1 MPYTTND
8 IKNIEKR
15 WQKYWEDENTFR
27 VEADSSKPKYYV
39 LEMFPYPSGKIHM
52 GHVRNYTI
60 ADVIARYK
68 MMRGFNVL
76 HPIGYD
82 AFGQPAENAA
92 IKNKTNP
99 AQWTYRCITQMHDE
113 LKQMGF
119 SYDWAREF
127 STCDAEYYKWNQW
140 IFIKMFERGLA
151 YKKASSV
158 NWCPDCETTLANE
171 EVINGACWRC
181 QTAVC
186 QKDLEQWYLKI
197 TQYAPSLLEDLKKLE
212 QWPSRVRTMQENWIG
227 KSYGVEIFFKVSAKG
242 PSASGGKDA
251 GETINIFTT
260 RPDTIFGATY
270 VVLAPE
276 HPLVKKLTAGMPQ
289 EKEVLNFINKTAN
302 KSKSLRMSGEQRKEG
317 VFIGRHAVNPVN
329 NEAIPIFIGDYVLM
343 EYGTGA
349 IMAVPTHDQRDFEFA
364 KYHKLPMR
372 IVIKDPKNPLT
383 SVENMSQAYEEEGL
397 LVNSGEFD
405 KIPNEEAKKK
415 IAEWMQLKG
424 FGKISIH
431 WRLRDWLISR
441 QRYWGTPIPMIYCP
455 SCGVV
460 PVPYHQL
467 PVELPKDVQIT
478 GEGGSPLAR
487 VRTFVECDCPKC
499 GKPSRRE
506 TDTMATFFDSSWYF
520 LRFCSAHNN
529 EEIFDKKDAQYWMP
543 VDQYI
548 GGIEHAI
555 LHLLYA
561 RFFTKFFKDLGL
573 ITIDEPFTRLLT
585 QGMVLKDNEVMSK
598 SRGNTVDPDE
608 VLSQYGADTLRL
620 FILFA
625 APPEDQLEWNSNG
638 VEGAWRF
645 LNRVYQIVEK
655 RYSMTTGAGLSSSVL
670 VGLFFGVNAKSEATK
685 QSQDPPDVALE
696 RERNIAIKR
705 VTQSF
710 EEGYK
715 FNTAISHLMVLANA
729 IDKYKTKDMSFPLQ
743 LRFAKQSGRGNPD
756 TAKQLLLNQAIET
769 LVLLLS
775 PFAPHVAEEMWRQMM
790 GKSDSTIARVA
801 WPGFDENALKTSTII
816 IAVQINGRVRA
827 QIQVTPDMPQEE
839 LRKICLADPNVAK
852 YAQAKAIKKFI
863 VVPNKLVSIVV

>member
-8 IKNIEKR
+8 IRNIESR
-15 WQKYWEDENTFR
+15 WQKFWEKNKIFEVKTDP
-27 VEADSSKPKYYV
+27 SKPKYYV

-99 AQWTYRCITQMHDE
+99 AEWTYRCINQMHDE
-113 LKQMGF
+113 LKKMGF
-119 SYDWAREF
+119 SYDWAREL

-181 QTAVC
+181 KTVVV

-197 TQYAPSLLEDLKKLE
+197 TQYAPNLLEDLKKLD
-212 QWPSRVRTMQENWIG
+212 QWPSRVRAMQENWIG
-227 KSYGVEIFFKVSAKG
+227 KSYGVEILFKV
-242 PSASGGKDA
+242 KDFK
-251 GETINIFTT
+251 EIISVFTT

-276 HPLVKKLTAGMPQ
+276 HPLVKKLTTGTPQ
-289 EKEVLNFINKTAN
+289 EKAVLDFIDKTAN
-302 KSKSLRMSGEQRKEG
+302 KSKSLRMSGDQRKEG
-317 VFIGRHAVNPVN
+317 LFIGRHAINPVN
-329 NEAIPIFIGDYVLM
+329 NESIPIFIGDYVLM

-364 KYHKLPMR
+364 RQHQLPMR
-372 IVIKDPKNPLT
+372 IVIEDAQNPSIT
-383 SVENMSQAYEEEGL
+383 VDQMSQAYEEEGV
-397 LVNSGEFD
+397 LVNSGEFN
-405 KIPNEEAKKK
+405 KISNEKAKKK

-455 SCGVV
+455 ACGVV
-460 PVPYHQL
+460 PVPFHQL
-467 PVELPKDVQIT
+467 PVELPKDVEIT
-478 GEGGSPLAR
+478 GEGGSPLAK
-487 VRTFVECDCPKC
+487 VRSFVECVCPKC
-499 GKPSRRE
+499 GKPARRE

-520 LRFCSAHNN
+520 LRFCSPRNN

-561 RFFTKFFKDLGL
+561 RFFTKFLKDLDL
-573 ITIDEPFTRLLT
+573 ISTDEPFTRLLT
-585 QGMVLKDNEVMSK
+585 QGMVLKDGEVMSK

-625 APPEDQLEWNSNG
+625 APPEDQLEWNSDG
-638 VEGAWRF
+638 LEGNWRF
-645 LNRVYQIVEK
+645 LNRIFQMVEK
-655 RYSMTTGAGLSSSVL
+655 RYKRVVEPDLDKTRDV
-670 VGLFFGVNAKSEATK
+670 
-685 QSQDPPDVALE
+685 QDEELE
-696 RERNIAIKR
+696 RVRNTAIKK
-705 VTQSF
+705 VTQAF
-710 EEGYK
+710 DEGYK
-715 FNTAISHLMVLANA
+715 FNTAISQIMILANSV
-729 IDKYKTKDMSFPLQ
+729 DKYQANNSRYPIKDF
-743 LRFAKQSGRGNPD
+743 
-756 TAKQLLLNQAIET
+756 LLNKAIET
-769 LVLLLS
+769 LVLLLA
-775 PFAPHVAEEMWRQMM
+775 PFTPHVAEEMWQMM
-790 GKSDSTIARVA
+790 GKTETTVSRVA
-801 WPGFDENALKTSTII
+801 WPTFDENALKTSAIV
-816 IAVQINGRVRA
+816 IAVQVNGRVRA
-827 QIQVTPDMPQEE
+827 QIQVTPDMSQEE
-839 LRKICLADPNVAK
+839 LRKICLADPGVAK
-852 YAQAKAIKKFI
+852 YAQSDAIKKFI

>member
-8 IKNIEKR
+8 IKNIESK
-15 WQKYWEDENTFR
+15 WQKFWEDHKIFEPQ
-27 VEADSSKPKYYV
+27 ADPSKPKYYV

-99 AQWTYRCITQMHDE
+99 AQWTCFCITQMRDE
-113 LKQMGF
+113 LKKMGF
-119 SYDWAREF
+119 SYDWDREF

-181 QTAVC
+181 KTAVA

-212 QWPSRVRTMQENWIG
+212 QWPSRVRAMQENWIG
-227 KSYGVEIFFKVSAKG
+227 KSYGVDILFKIKG
-242 PSASGGKDA
+242 FSQTLSV
-251 GETINIFTT
+251 FTT

-276 HPLVKKLTAGMPQ
+276 HPLVKKLIAGTRQ
-289 EKEVLNFINKTAN
+289 EKESLNFINKTAN
-302 KSKSLRMSGEQRKEG
+302 KSKSLRMSGDQRKEG
-317 VFIGRHAVNPVN
+317 VFIGRHAINPVN
-329 NEAIPIFIGDYVLM
+329 NESIPIFIADYVLM

-364 KYHKLPMR
+364 KHHKLPMR
-372 IVIKDPKNPLT
+372 IVIEDPKNPLI
-383 SVENMSQAYEEEGL
+383 SVEDMGQAYEEDGL
-397 LVNSGEFD
+397 LVNSGKFD
-405 KIPNEEAKKK
+405 KTPNEEAKKK
-415 IAEWMQLKG
+415 IAEWMQLAG
-424 FGKISIH
+424 FGKISVH

-441 QRYWGTPIPMIYCP
+441 QRYWGTPIPMVYCAA
-455 SCGVV
+455 CGVV
-460 PVPYHQL
+460 PVPYDQL
-467 PVELPKDVQIT
+467 PVQLPKDVEIT

-487 VRTFVECDCPKC
+487 VRSFVECACPKC
-499 GKPSRRE
+499 GKPARRE

-520 LRFCSAHNN
+520 LRFCSAHHTQ
-529 EEIFDKKDAQYWMP
+529 EIFDKKDARYWMP

-573 ITIDEPFTRLLT
+573 IDTDEPFIRLLT

-625 APPEDQLEWNSNG
+625 APPEDQLEWNSDG
-638 VEGAWRF
+638 LEGAWRF
-645 LNRVYQIVEK
+645 LNRVYQMVEK
-655 RYSMTTGAGLSSSVL
+655 RHVP
-670 VGLFFGVNAKSEATK
+670 VSEEEPAHDESDNTLK
-685 QSQDPPDVALE
+685 
-696 RERNIAIKR
+696 RERNDAGRK
-705 VTQSF
+705 VTQAF

-715 FNTAISHLMVLANA
+715 FNTAISFLMILANA
-729 IDKYKTKDMSFPLQ
+729 IDKYKIDTNKPNYL
-743 LRFAKQSGRGNPD
+743 AKQN
-756 TAKQLLLNQAIET
+756 LLNKAIET
-769 LVLLLS
+769 LVQLLA
-775 PFAPHVAEEMWRQMM
+775 PFAPHVAEEMWQMM
-790 GKSDSTIARVA
+790 GKSEPTISRAG
-801 WPGFDENALKTSTII
+801 WPSFGATVMADTLT

-827 QIQVTPDMPQEE
+827 QVKVVPNSSEEE
-839 LRKICLADPNVAK
+839 LRKICFSDPAVAK
-852 YAQAKAIKKFI
+852 YATEAAIKKFI

>member
-1 MPYTTND
+1 
-8 IKNIEKR
+8 
-15 WQKYWEDENTFR
+15 
-27 VEADSSKPKYYV
+27 
-39 LEMFPYPSGKIHM
+39 MFPYPSGKIHM

-92 IKNKTNP
+92 IKHKTNP
-99 AQWTYRCITQMHDE
+99 SEWTYRCIAQMHDE
-113 LKQMGF
+113 LKKMGF
-119 SYDWAREF
+119 SYDWGREF
-127 STCDAEYYKWNQW
+127 STCDADYYKWNQW

-181 QTAVC
+181 KTAVV

-197 TQYAPSLLEDLKKLE
+197 TQYAPDLLEDLKKLE
-212 QWPSRVRTMQENWIG
+212 QWPSRVCAMQENWIG
-227 KSYGVEIFFKVSAKG
+227 KSYGVEILFKV
-242 PSASGGKDA
+242 KDS
-251 GETINIFTT
+251 TDVIRVFTT

-276 HPLVKKLTAGMPQ
+276 HPLVKKLTAQSPQ
-289 EKEVLNFINKTAN
+289 EKETLDFIEKTAN
-302 KSKSLRMSGEQRKEG
+302 KSKSLRMSGDQRKEG
-317 VFIGRHAVNPVN
+317 VFIGAWAVNPVN
-329 NEAIPIFIGDYVLM
+329 NEAIPVYIGDYVLM

-364 KYHKLPMR
+364 RQHKLGMR
-372 IVIKDPKNPLT
+372 IVIEDPRNPSI
-383 SVENMSQAYEEEGL
+383 SVDKMCQAYVEEGR
-397 LVNSGEFD
+397 LVNSGKFD
-405 KIPNEEAKKK
+405 NTPNEEAKKR

-441 QRYWGTPIPMIYCP
+441 QRYWGTPIPMVYCAA
-455 SCGVV
+455 CGML
-460 PVPYHQL
+460 PVGYHQL
-467 PVELPKDVQIT
+467 PVELPKDIVIT
-478 GEGGSPLAR
+478 GEGGSPLAKER
-487 VRTFVECDCPKC
+487 SFVECACPKC
-499 GKPSRRE
+499 GKPARRE

-520 LRFCSAHNN
+520 LRFCSAHDN
-529 EEIFDKKDAQYWMP
+529 EAIFNKADAKYWMP

-561 RFFTKFFKDLGL
+561 RFFTKFLKDMGL
-573 ITIDEPFTRLLT
+573 VDCAEPFTRLLT
-585 QGMVLKDNEVMSK
+585 QGMVLKDGEVMSK

-625 APPEDQLEWNSNG
+625 APPEDQLEWNSDG
-638 VEGAWRF
+638 LEGAWRF
-645 LNRVYQIVEK
+645 LNRVYQMVEK
-655 RYSMTTGAGLSSSVL
+655 RFMPPST
-670 VGLFFGVNAKSEATK
+670 KSTAAK
-685 QSQDPPDVALE
+685 QSFSDADTSLE
-696 RERNIAIKR
+696 RERHMAIKR

-729 IDKYKTKDMSFPLQ
+729 IDKYKIDP
-743 LRFAKQSGRGNPD
+743 GNL
-756 TAKQLLLNQAIET
+756 AQQHLLNHAIET

-775 PFAPHVAEEMWRQMM
+775 PFAPHMVEELWQMM
-790 GKSDSTIARVA
+790 AKPEASIARVT
-801 WPGFDENALKTSTII
+801 WPSFDESALKTSTIV
-816 IAVQINGRVRA
+816 IAVQVNGRVRA
-827 QIQVTPDMPQEE
+827 QIQITPDMPQEE
-839 LRKICLADPNVAK
+839 LRKICLADPSVAK
-852 YAQAKAIKKFI
+852 YAQELAIKKFI

>member
-8 IKNIEKR
+8 IKNIERR

-27 VEADSSKPKYYV
+27 VETDPSKPKYYV

-99 AQWTYRCITQMHDE
+99 AEWTYRCITQMHDE
-113 LKQMGF
+113 LKKMGF
-119 SYDWAREF
+119 SYDWGREL

-151 YKKASSV
+151 YKRASSV
-158 NWCPDCETTLANE
+158 NWCPSCETTLANE
-171 EVINGACWRC
+171 EVINGHCWRC
-181 QTAVC
+181 NTAVV

-197 TQYAPSLLEDLKKLE
+197 THYAPSLLEDLKKLE
-212 QWPSRVRTMQENWIG
+212 QWPSRVRAMQENWIG
-227 KSYGVEIFFKVSAKG
+227 KSYGVEILFKVKDSA
-242 PSASGGKDA
+242 D
-251 GETINIFTT
+251 TISVFTT
-260 RPDTIFGATY
+260 RADTIFGATY

-276 HPLVKKLTAGMPQ
+276 HPLVKKLAAGTKQ
-289 EKEVLNFINKTAN
+289 EKEALEFIKKTAN
-302 KSKSLRMSGEQRKEG
+302 KSKSLRMSGDQRKEG

-364 KYHKLPMR
+364 KHHKLPMR
-372 IVIKDPKNPLT
+372 IVIEDAKNPSI
-383 SVENMSQAYEEEGL
+383 SVEDMGQAYEDEGK
-397 LVNSGEFD
+397 LVNSGEFN
-405 KIPNEEAKKK
+405 KISNEEAKKK

-441 QRYWGTPIPMIYCP
+441 QRYWGTPIPMIYCAD
-455 SCGVV
+455 CGVV
-460 PVPYHQL
+460 PVPFHQL
-467 PVELPKDVQIT
+467 PVELPKDVEIT

-487 VRTFVECDCPKC
+487 VRSFVECACPKC
-499 GKPSRRE
+499 GKPARRE

-520 LRFCSAHNN
+520 LRFCSAHDNK
-529 EEIFDKKDAQYWMP
+529 EIFTKKDAQYWMP

-573 ITIDEPFTRLLT
+573 ITVDEPFTRLLT
-585 QGMVLKDNEVMSK
+585 QGMVLKDGEVMSK

-608 VLSQYGADTLRL
+608 VLSKYGADTLRL

-625 APPEDQLEWNSNG
+625 APPEDQLEWNDSG
-638 VEGAWRF
+638 LEGSWKF
-645 LNRVYQIVEK
+645 LNRVYRMVED
-655 RYSMTTGAGLSSSVL
+655 RYYTSKETKIAG
-670 VGLFFGVNAKSEATK
+670 T
-685 QSQDPPDVALE
+685 QDPEGQKLELE
-696 RERNIAIKR
+696 RNKAIKL

-729 IDKYKTKDMSFPLQ
+729 IDKYPY
-743 LRFAKQSGRGNPD
+743 AQSDEPD
-756 TAKQLLLNQAIET
+756 RRLFLNQAIET

-775 PFAPHVAEEMWRQMM
+775 PFAPHVGEEMWRQMM
-790 GKSDSTIARVA
+790 GKSDSSISRVA
-801 WPGFDENALKTSTII
+801 WPSFDENALKTSTII
-816 IAVQINGRVRA
+816 IAVQVNGRVRA
-827 QIQVTPDMPQEE
+827 QIQVTPDMSQEE
-839 LRKICLADPNVAK
+839 LRKICLADPGVAK
-852 YAQAKAIKKFI
+852 YAQEAAVKKFI

>member
-1 MPYTTND
+1 
-8 IKNIEKR
+8 
-15 WQKYWEDENTFR
+15 
-27 VEADSSKPKYYV
+27 
-39 LEMFPYPSGKIHM
+39 M

-99 AQWTYRCITQMHDE
+99 AQWTYQCITQMHDE

-119 SYDWAREF
+119 SYDWGREF
-127 STCDAEYYKWNQW
+127 ATCDAEYYKWNQW

-181 QTAVC
+181 GTAVV

-197 TQYAPSLLEDLKKLE
+197 THYAPSLLEDLKKLD
-212 QWPSRVRTMQENWIG
+212 QWPSRVRLMQENWIG
-227 KSYGVEIFFKVSAKG
+227 KSYGVEILFKV
-242 PSASGGKDA
+242 KDFPDA
-251 GETINIFTT
+251 AISVFTT
-260 RPDTIFGATY
+260 RADTIFGATY

-276 HPLVKKLTAGMPQ
+276 HPLVKKLSAGTSQ
-289 EKEVLNFINKTAN
+289 EKKTLEFIDKTAN
-302 KSKSLRMSGEQRKEG
+302 KSKSLRMSGDLPKEG
-317 VFIGRHAVNPVN
+317 IFIGRLAINPVN

-349 IMAVPTHDQRDFEFA
+349 IMAVPAHDQRDFEFA
-364 KYHKLPMR
+364 RHHQLPMR
-372 IVIKDPKNPLT
+372 IVIQDPQNP
-383 SVENMSQAYEEEGL
+383 SISAEKMGQAYEEEGV

-405 KIPNEEAKKK
+405 KVPNEEAKKK
-415 IAEWMQLKG
+415 IAEWMQLKRSG
-424 FGKISIH
+424 RLSVH

-460 PVPYHQL
+460 PVPLHQL

-487 VRTFVECDCPKC
+487 VRSFVECVCPKC
-499 GKPSRRE
+499 GKPARRE

-529 EEIFDKKDAQYWMP
+529 EEIFDQKDAQYWMP

-561 RFFTKFFKDLGL
+561 RFFTKFFKDIGL
-573 ITIDEPFTRLLT
+573 VGIDEPFTRLLT

-608 VLSQYGADTLRL
+608 VLSQYGADTLRV

-625 APPEDQLEWNSNG
+625 APPEDQLEWNSDG
-638 VEGAWRF
+638 LEGSWRF
-645 LNRVYQIVEK
+645 LNRVYQMVEK
-655 RYSMTTGAGLSSSVL
+655 RYVSVI
-670 VGLFFGVNAKSEATK
+670 ARSEATK
-685 QSQDPPDVALE
+685 QSQQDDSDTTLE

-710 EEGYK
+710 EEGHK
-715 FNTAISHLMVLANA
+715 FNTAISHIMVLANA
-729 IDKYKTKDMSFPLQ
+729 IDKYKIDP
-743 LRFAKQSGRGNPD
+743 GNL
-756 TAKQLLLNQAIET
+756 TQQNILNQAIET

-790 GKSDSTIARVA
+790 GKSVATIARVA
-801 WPGFDENALKTSTII
+801 WPSFDENALKTSTIV
-816 IAVQINGRVRA
+816 IAVQVNGRVRA
-827 QIQVTPDMPQEE
+827 QIQVTPDMPEEE
-839 LRKICLADPNVAK
+839 LRKICLADPHVAK
-852 YAQAKAIKKFI
+852 YARNEAVKKFI